1 VPPKVGGAADVLASA
16 LQAPTTFFIF
26 FNCIQQKNTQDQ
38 STITNRPWEN
48 YYKALEC
55 KAKKLEWHG

>member
-1 VPPKVGGAADVLASA
+1 VPPKVGGAVDALASA
-16 LQAPTTFFIF
+16 LQAPTTFFF

-38 STITNRPWEN
+38 STITNRPWKN

-55 KAKKLEWHG
+55 KTKKLEWHG